1 MSETGPEAEYRE
13 STLSTHASFLVKNL
27 SQRDEHIRDISVNLL
42 NQLRDRF
49 PQVAFRCC
57 LYRVSN
63 LFYFASC
70 HWLILTVE

>member
-49 PQVAFRCC
+49 PQVAFHC
-57 LYRVSN
+57 LYEVSS
-63 LFYFASC
+63 LSPMLLA
-70 HWLILTVE
+70 IA

>member
-49 PQVAFRCC
+49 PQVASRC
-57 LYRVSN
+57 LYQV
-63 LFYFASC
+63 
-70 HWLILTVE
+70 